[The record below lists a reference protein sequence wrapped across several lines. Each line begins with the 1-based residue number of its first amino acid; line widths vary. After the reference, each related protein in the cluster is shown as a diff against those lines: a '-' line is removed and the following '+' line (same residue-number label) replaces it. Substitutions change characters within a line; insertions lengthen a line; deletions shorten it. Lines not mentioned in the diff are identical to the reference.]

1 VTTLVVVPETEADH
15 ETFMV
20 WQRIE
25 AARLIE
31 RWSESQLGETLFDK
45 SKRTA
50 LTTQKSRGFRSRGKG
65 QADIVNALT
74 KRGYSKEWLL
84 LGKGRPRA
92 DSPNVPGWEGDI
104 RELAI
109 AVAVHRGADLTD
121 VVVVAGR
128 LQALYVDRSALPM
141 WVDRWVS
148 LIEEHL
154 KLPRQVPA
162 RAARTVEIP
171 VDEAW
176 RDDVLTY
183 FVQRGTHVKEA
194 KKLVDA
200 VVAFHWGGPLPPA
213 AEAVEKFV
221 GTVGA
226 ITKGKA
232 KGIREL

>member
-1 VTTLVVVPETEADH
+1 
-15 ETFMV
+15 M
-20 WQRIE
+20 
-25 AARLIE
+25 
-31 RWSESQLGETLFDK
+31 QL
-45 SKRTA
+45 
-50 LTTQKSRGFRSRGKG
+50 
-65 QADIVNALT
+65 DIVRELV

-92 DSPNVPGWEGDI
+92 DSAEVPGWEGEV

-109 AVAVHRGADLTD
+109 AVAVQRGADFAD

-128 LQALYVDRSALPM
+128 LQAFYVERSALPM

-154 KLPRQVPA
+154 AMPPQAAARVA
-162 RAARTVEIP
+162 RATEIA

-183 FVQRGTHVKEA
+183 FIQRGTHAKDA

-200 VVAFHWGGPLPPA
+200 VIAFHWGGPLPPA
-213 AEAVEKFV
+213 AEAVERFV

-226 ITKGKA
+226 VTKGKA